1 MSGLIEARCTRAICE
16 VVSLFKAWASGVASS
31 PLKALRRI
39 SGVVY
44 SLLRGCRSPSK
55 QDGDLVASSMMD
67 SLLILRVKRPFSSRS
82 LFCLFTVFMVA
93 ERYNGYLEDV
103 KDNLE

>member
-1 MSGLIEARCTRAICE
+1 
-16 VVSLFKAWASGVASS
+16 
-31 PLKALRRI
+31 
-39 SGVVY
+39 
-44 SLLRGCRSPSK
+44 
-55 QDGDLVASSMMD
+55 MMD